1 MLLACRNH
9 FLEASY
15 TVWICFGAL
24 QEAAVA
30 ADCVAHTVLCCA
42 MEFW

>member
-1 MLLACRNH
+1 
-9 FLEASY
+9 
-15 TVWICFGAL
+15 L

-42 MEFW
+42 MEFWWIVSFYKNTW